1 MKKTAI
7 LLTLAMLLTGVTATA
22 QYRRPTTITVTQHR
36 PPLHN
41 GYGRNPFERNDM
53 YFGVRLGLNASN
65 VRSDAPALNGTGLVT
80 GVNVGA
86 AIGFGLTH
94 QAPLYLETGVYYSQ
108 KGGKS
113 DNGSG
118 KFTYDLNYFE
128 VPLLLKY
135 KYFTSSDIAI
145 EPFAGGYVSCGVGGQ
160 IKDYDNRNAF
170 SSYDEGYFKR
180 MDGGL
185 KIGCGVEFRMLYL
198 DLSYDIGLANVG
210 QDDFDDTRNG
220 CFTVNVGVNF

>member
-1 MKKTAI
+1 M
-7 LLTLAMLLTGVTATA
+7 
-22 QYRRPTTITVTQHR
+22 
-36 PPLHN
+36 
-41 GYGRNPFERNDM
+41 
-53 YFGVRLGLNASN
+53 
-65 VRSDAPALNGTGLVT
+65 
-80 GVNVGA
+80 
-86 AIGFGLTH
+86 
-94 QAPLYLETGVYYSQ
+94 
-108 KGGKS
+108 
-113 DNGSG
+113 
-118 KFTYDLNYFE
+118 FE